1 MRTRTHYIPLETT
14 SAGMML
20 GAPVNVVT
28 HGVMRFSLP
37 AGHEL
42 TDDNLR
48 QLTIHRAE
56 YVFVSEPDT
65 RSEATVAED
74 AALAAHRVMQI
85 FENADL
91 GDATTAA
98 LFDQVLAFRSA

>member
-1 MRTRTHYIPLETT
+1 MRTRTHYIPLETAT
-14 SAGMML
+14 AGMRL

-28 HGVMRFSLP
+28 NGVMRFSLP

-56 YVFVSEPDT
+56 YMFVAEPDT
-65 RSEATVAED
+65 RTEAEVAED
-74 AALAAHRVMQI
+74 AALAAHRVMEI
-85 FENADL
+85 FEGADL
-91 GDATTAA
+91 SDATTAT